1 MSTALTPASTNPAP
15 ALPPLPEK
23 FANPLRQIKSVMA
36 QPAVR
41 RSAPMALL
49 IGLIAA
55 AALAWMALSSPT
67 QKTLFENLSD
77 ADKQAVTTALSAA
90 NIKSKIND
98 GTGALTVNE
107 EDYSRARMLLAG
119 QGLPKQAPGGYAI
132 LDQLPMGV
140 SRAVEGERLRQA
152 RESELARSIQEIDA
166 VAEARV
172 HLATP
177 DASPFIRDKSSPS
190 ASVVLKLNAGRSLSE
205 SQVQSIVNLVASSVP
220 GMKPED
226 VTVVDQMG
234 GLLSKKGADGATGDD
249 RRIDFQRRMEE
260 KYRTQL
266 IQLLTPLVGAG
277 NFTAE
282 VQADVNLDETSAT
295 SERYDKDGAL
305 RAETGNWT
313 GNQKD
318 PTTPGGI
325 PGALSNTPPPAS
337 TLQQPQP
344 ANGASGAPP
353 ADGKPVA
360 GGPGLNPEK
369 QSDAF
374 QRAYDLN
381 KEVSVTR
388 ATPGSIKRLT
398 VAVLLRDPATG
409 KRSQMEITQIS
420 DLVKSAVGFDQQR
433 NDNVTVISRKFA
445 DASLDDKRAWYDNS
459 WLPIV
464 ARNATA
470 LVIALLVLLLG
481 VRPLVKA
488 MTRKKAEAE
497 AAKALPMGA
506 ADGAGAGEGVGEVL
520 MGADGQPV
528 IGPNGEPV
536 RIGPNGQPVWV
547 GADGQPL
554 PGMIGTQPPAVTL
567 DEIEDTNNFNER
579 ITKVRGFTRDNPARA
594 ALAVR
599 DMIRSEAQQ

>member
-1 MSTALTPASTNPAP
+1 
-15 ALPPLPEK
+15 
-23 FANPLRQIKSVMA
+23 
-36 QPAVR
+36 
-41 RSAPMALL
+41 
-49 IGLIAA
+49 
-55 AALAWMALSSPT
+55 
-67 QKTLFENLSD
+67 
-77 ADKQAVTTALSAA
+77 
-90 NIKSKIND
+90 
-98 GTGALTVNE
+98 
-107 EDYSRARMLLAG
+107 
-119 QGLPKQAPGGYAI
+119 
-132 LDQLPMGV
+132 
-140 SRAVEGERLRQA
+140 
-152 RESELARSIQEIDA
+152 
-166 VAEARV
+166 
-172 HLATP
+172 
-177 DASPFIRDKSSPS
+177 
-190 ASVVLKLNAGRSLSE
+190 
-205 SQVQSIVNLVASSVP
+205 
-220 GMKPED
+220 

-249 RRIDFQRRMEE
+249 RRIDFQRRLEE

-282 VQADVNLDETSAT
+282 VQTDVNLDETSAT

-337 TLQQPQP
+337 TLQQPQA
-344 ANGASGAPP
+344 ANGANGAPP

-388 ATPGSIKRLT
+388 AAPGSIKRLT

-409 KRSQMEITQIS
+409 KRSQMEINQIS

-445 DASLDDKRAWYDNS
+445 DAGVEDKRAWYDNS

-488 MTRKKAEAE
+488 MSRKKDGAD

-506 ADGAGAGEGVGEVL
+506 ADGSGVGNVL
-520 MGADGQPV
+520 LGADGQPV
-528 IGPNGEPV
+528 IGPNGQPV
-536 RIGPNGQPVWV
+536 RIGPDGQPMWV
-547 GADGQPL
+547 GADGQPM
-554 PGMIGTQPPAVTL
+554 PGMIGHQPPAVTL